1 MPVSRSKDEAEMGKA
16 KPGGIRGSFCILT
29 PEISSEN
36 RDWKLWRDGSLAHT
50 WMEWTIV
57 VLTDV
62 SAAAKGQTNRARSEV
77 AGVVS
82 GAGQVSQCFK
92 HL

>member
-1 MPVSRSKDEAEMGKA
+1 
-16 KPGGIRGSFCILT
+16 
-29 PEISSEN
+29 
-36 RDWKLWRDGSLAHT
+36 
-50 WMEWTIV
+50 MEWTIV

-92 HL
+92 HLRLMRVLQVGQGDALTQYSLRLESRGVGCHFSKAVEMAGVC